1 MLQKIDEYVTAL
13 LKANV
18 SADDIDKTDSVIK
31 AAPRSAKFLII
42 PQFHTMKRRQP

>member
-18 SADDIDKTDSVIK
+18 SADAIDKTDSVI
-31 AAPRSAKFLII
+31 
-42 PQFHTMKRRQP
+42 